1 MEVGDQSVTPVE
13 LEARPSRLK
22 RMWQGLS
29 IVFASKAATVGLIIV
44 LFWLFVAVCA
54 PFLTP
59 YTPLEQ
65 DWKAP
70 NQGPSS
76 AHILGTDELGRDLW
90 SRLIYGA
97 RLVLVVLPIS
107 ESFWLPGGTALWGV
121 FVGLLVGTTL
131 GLISGYYGGW
141 IDEIVMRILDA
152 MMAIPVILL
161 YLLIM
166 AALGASA

>member
-1 MEVGDQSVTPVE
+1 MAAGE
-13 LEARPSRLK
+13 EAAGTSIGEETSGRLK
-22 RMWQGLS
+22 RMWQGVS
-29 IVFASKAATVGLIIV
+29 IVFASKTATIGLIIV
-44 LFWLFVAVCA
+44 LFWLFVAVFA

-97 RLVLVVLPIS
+97 RLVLVVLPMS
-107 ESFWLPGGTALWGV
+107 EGFWLPGGTALWGV
-121 FVGLLVGTTL
+121 IVGLLARHWV
-131 GLISGYYGGW
+131 
-141 IDEIVMRILDA
+141 
-152 MMAIPVILL
+152 
-161 YLLIM
+161 
-166 AALGASA
+166 